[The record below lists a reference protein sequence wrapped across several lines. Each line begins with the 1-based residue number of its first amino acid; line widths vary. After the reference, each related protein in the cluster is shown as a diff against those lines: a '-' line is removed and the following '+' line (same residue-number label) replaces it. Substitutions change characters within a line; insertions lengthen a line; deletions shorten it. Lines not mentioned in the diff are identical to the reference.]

1 MKSITY
7 VYSGGRSENY
17 FKDNVL
23 AKDFYYG
30 ITEFDKEKYKI
41 NIIEFQKKS
50 GFFNVFLKFFDK
62 LMTRFVSL
70 PFYTSLIVNVKN
82 LKLLL
87 KTNYLILVN
96 ENVGC
101 SMLPLLILLKFKKD
115 LNVSMFSMG
124 LYSKKLR
131 IPFLKP
137 IHNFFIKL
145 LVKNINQVLFLG
157 KGEYNKAM
165 NTHQKLYN
173 KFFYFPFSID
183 TKFWGED
190 VVSSNEKNG
199 VVFVGNDGN
208 RDSELLINIV
218 KKLSNISFTL
228 ITSIPE
234 LVSLN
239 LPNVKVF
246 EGKWGNSNISD
257 AEIKRFYQDSRL
269 SIIPLK
275 ESTQPSGQS
284 VALQSMCAGVPVIIS
299 RTEGF
304 WDDDKFENNENIIF
318 PEKNTLEA
326 WVGIIEK
333 YYNDNRSLEKVAL
346 NASKNVNDN
355 FNLTIFTKALQN
367 IIGFSK

>member
-7 VYSGGRSENY
+7 VYSGGRRENY
-17 FKDNVL
+17 FKNNIL

-30 ITEFDKEKYKI
+30 ITEFDKEKYNI
-41 NIIEFQKKS
+41 NIIEFQKK
-50 GFFNVFLKFFDK
+50 GGVFNVFLNFFDK

-70 PFYTSLIVNVKN
+70 PFYTSLLVNVKN

-101 SMLPLLILLKFKKD
+101 SILPLLILLKFKKD

-131 IPFLKP
+131 VPFLKP
-137 IHNFFIKL
+137 VHEFFIKL

-165 NTHQKLYN
+165 NSHPKLYN
-173 KFFYFPFSID
+173 KFFYFPFSVD
-183 TKFWGED
+183 TAFWGVDEL
-190 VVSSNEKNG
+190 NLKEKNG

-208 RDSELLINIV
+208 RDSELLINII

-246 EGKWGNSNISD
+246 EGKWGTSNISD
-257 AEIKRFYQDSRL
+257 AEIKKFYQNSKL

-284 VALQSMCAGVPVIIS
+284 VALQSMCVGVPVIIS

-304 WDDDKFENNENIIF
+304 WDNDKFENKDNIIF
-318 PEKNTLEA
+318 PEKNNLEA
-326 WVGIIEK
+326 WVSIIEK
-333 YYNDNRSLEKVAL
+333 YYSDNQSLEKIAL

-367 IIGFSK
+367 IIGISK

>member
-7 VYSGGRSENY
+7 IYSGGRSENY
-17 FKDNVL
+17 FNDNIS

-30 ITEFDKEKYKI
+30 ITEFDKKKFKV

-50 GFFNVFLKFFDK
+50 GFFNLFLKFFDK

-70 PFYTSLIVNVKN
+70 PFYTSLLVNVKN
-82 LKLLL
+82 FKLLL

-101 SMLPLLILLKFKKD
+101 SILPVLIFLKFKKD
-115 LNVSMFSMG
+115 LNISMFSMG

-131 IPFLKP
+131 VPFLKP
-137 IHNFFIKL
+137 VHRFFIKL

-157 KGEYNKAM
+157 KGEYNKALEI
-165 NTHQKLYN
+165 HPKLKN
-173 KFFYFPFSID
+173 KFFYFPFSVD
-183 TKFWGED
+183 TEFWDKNEINL
-190 VVSSNEKNG
+190 NEKEG

-208 RDSELLINIV
+208 RDSNLLINII
-218 KKLSNISFTL
+218 KEMSEISFTL

-234 LVSLN
+234 LVNLN
-239 LPNVKVF
+239 LPNVKIY
-246 EGKWGNSNISD
+246 EGKWGNSAISD
-257 AEIKRFYQDSRL
+257 EDVKKFYLSSRL

-284 VALQSMCAGVPVIIS
+284 VALQSMCSGLPVIIS
-299 RTEGF
+299 KTEGF
-304 WDDDKFENNENIIF
+304 WDNDKFEDGNNIIF
-318 PEKNTLEA
+318 PEENTLDA
-326 WVGIIEK
+326 WVSVIDK
-333 YYNDNRSLEKVAL
+333 YYNDYSELERVAL
-346 NASKNVNDN
+346 NASKNINDN

-367 IIGFSK
+367 IIGISR